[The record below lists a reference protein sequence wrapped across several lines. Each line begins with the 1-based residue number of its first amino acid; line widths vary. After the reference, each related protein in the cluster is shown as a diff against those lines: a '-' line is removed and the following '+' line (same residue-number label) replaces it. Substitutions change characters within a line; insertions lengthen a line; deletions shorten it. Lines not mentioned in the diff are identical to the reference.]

1 MKVSNDRH
9 DLAGRLSYSFRDQ
22 SLVDLAMS
30 HRSWCAENLG
40 EPSNERLE
48 FLGDAVIGLAVADFV
63 YEQFPDDP
71 EGHLA
76 KVRSAVVS
84 ATALAEV
91 AQELDLGPMLK
102 LGKGEAAS
110 GGASKQS
117 ILADCMEAVIGAVF
131 LDGGWDAARAFVLE
145 LCARR
150 VREAAE
156 GPGGGD
162 FKTRLQEY
170 SAAMFRSA
178 PRYRV
183 EATGP
188 DHAKRFE
195 ATVQLDG
202 EQYGS
207 GEGGS
212 KKEAQQGAAAA
223 AWARISAAAKDHPH
237 LPKVPHDDSAT

>member
-1 MKVSNDRH
+1 
-9 DLAGRLSYSFRDQ
+9 
-22 SLVDLAMS
+22 MS

-48 FLGDAVIGLAVADFV
+48 FLGDAVLGLAVADFV
-63 YEQFPDDP
+63 YERFPEDP

-76 KVRSAVVS
+76 QVRSAVVS

-110 GGASKQS
+110 GGARKQS
-117 ILADCMEAVIGAVF
+117 ILADCMEAIIGAVF
-131 LDGGWDAARAFVLE
+131 LDGGWEAARTFVLE
-145 LCARR
+145 LCEQR
-150 VREAAE
+150 VLDAAE

-170 SAAMFRSA
+170 SAATFGSA
-178 PRYRV
+178 PEYKV

-195 ATVQLDG
+195 ATVRLDG
-202 EQYGS
+202 EEYGS

-212 KKEAQQGAAAA
+212 KKEAQQSAASA
-223 AWARISAAAKDHPH
+223 AWTRIRATANHQTPTESAPR
-237 LPKVPHDDSAT
+237 